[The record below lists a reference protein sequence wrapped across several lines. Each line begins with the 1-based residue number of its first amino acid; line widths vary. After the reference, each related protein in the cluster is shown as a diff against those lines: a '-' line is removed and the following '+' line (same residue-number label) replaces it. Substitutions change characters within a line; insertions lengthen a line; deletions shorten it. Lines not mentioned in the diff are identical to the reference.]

1 MAGKIS
7 GVDVISLPGGG
18 FSIRM
23 RGASSFAGGGEPLYV
38 IDGFPTQRAGSGL
51 MINPHDIKRIEV
63 LKDVDARALY
73 GSRAANGVVLI
84 TTK

>member
-1 MAGKIS
+1 MPALRSCLRALG
-7 GVDVISLPGGG
+7 
-18 FSIRM
+18 RH
-23 RGASSFAGGGEPLYV
+23 RCCGGEPHYV
-38 IDGFPTQRAGSGL
+38 IDGYPTQRASDGL
-51 MINPHDIKRIEV
+51 MITPHDIKRIEV

>member
-1 MAGKIS
+1 M
-7 GVDVISLPGGG
+7 
-18 FSIRM
+18 
-23 RGASSFAGGGEPLYV
+23 
-38 IDGFPTQRAGSGL
+38 IDGYPTQRASDGL
-51 MINPHDIKRIEV
+51 MITPHDIKRIEV